1 MEFLVACCLLILF
14 CTSCSLVGSVDVI
27 ALPDPFAQP
36 PRGAVM
42 HSTEP
47 IVLEAIVNVDG
58 KLGVAL
64 SCRDE
69 HETVQ
74 EGEQF
79 KGFTVAGISND
90 SVTLIKGRKKR
101 ILHVN

>member
-1 MEFLVACCLLILF
+1 MEFLVACCLLVLF
-14 CTSCSLVGSVDVI
+14 CTSCSLIGTVDVI

-42 HSTEP
+42 RKTEP
-47 IVLEAIVNVDG
+47 IVVEAIVNIDG
-58 KLGVAL
+58 KLGVVLA
-64 SCRDE
+64 CRDE

-79 KGFTVAGISND
+79 KGFTVAAIGED